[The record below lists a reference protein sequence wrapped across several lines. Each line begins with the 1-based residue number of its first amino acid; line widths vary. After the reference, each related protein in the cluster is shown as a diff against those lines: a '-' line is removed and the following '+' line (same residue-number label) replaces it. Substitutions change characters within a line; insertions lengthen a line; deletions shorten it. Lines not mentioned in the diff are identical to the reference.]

1 MLLVRYRLML
11 ALLLVLFGTSLVFSS
26 AAHAESKSSSTAS
39 INMSCPK
46 VFYHWSSGGNQYW
59 YLNDCLVHQ
68 VEDVLNTVNSTQLV
82 AALLSLIPSNGWW
95 GAAVKFMLNSIPRL
109 LSYDLWLSDRQCNWR
124 GIVVVQYWWLLYSP
138 QFACPA

>member
-68 VEDVLNTVNSTQLV
+68 VEDVLNTMNSSQILS
-82 AALLSLIPSNGWW
+82 ALLHLSSFQWTMGKRPVS
-95 GAAVKFMLNSIPRL
+95 FMLKNIASTSFLRFMV
-109 LSYDLWLSDRQCNWR
+109 SKE
-124 GIVVVQYWWLLYSP
+124 
-138 QFACPA
+138 